1 MYCKH
6 CGTELGEREKS
17 CENCGYSR
25 GYGSGYCPGCGRKIP
40 FDAEDCRFCGAEISN
55 GQERPPRRR
64 IVAGLMGI
72 LLGFLGIHNFYLG
85 YFKKGL
91 FKLILSLLIMFLG
104 LFIFPGLF
112 IFLPLMLCW
121 GVLEGTN
128 ILFGNVRV
136 DAWGVFLK

>member
-40 FDAEDCRFCGAEISN
+40 FDAEECRFCGAEISN

-85 YFKKGL
+85 HFKKGL